1 MATSLRKNVVLHC
14 NDYALAMESVQVT
27 KTGTMDNGS
36 ALVADGTEAAEADV
50 ASVVGFI
57 DDPQFEAFAAV
68 GETHLVNVVK
78 RQAIVNGTA
87 VKYSDVAELDSTQ
100 LAALQAVV
108 DAKGIKLQT
117 AVVDTSRLQ

>member
-27 KTGTMDNGS
+27 KTATMDNGS
-36 ALVADGTEAAEADV
+36 ALVAAGTEAAEADV

-57 DDPQFEAFAAV
+57 DDPQFAEFAEV
-68 GETHLVNVVK
+68 GKTHLVNVVK
-78 RQAIVNGTA
+78 RLAIVNGTA
-87 VKYSDVAELDSTQ
+87 VKYSDVAELDAAQ
-100 LAALQAVV
+100 LATLQAAVE
-108 DAKGIKLQT
+108 DKSIKLQT